1 MNMDI
6 LFPNMEIIPLNILNL
21 LFHVWKYSLH
31 PEDLRESRRFK
42 GTRNSCWAVVN
53 FGTFFKPFVGYV
65 FGCGKPL
72 TS

>member
-1 MNMDI
+1 MDI

-21 LFHVWKYSLH
+21 SLH
-31 PEDLRESRRFK
+31 PEDLRESRRSK